1 VALLSLA
8 DAVVSNDSGL
18 MHVAAALD
26 RPQVALFGPSDPT
39 RTGPRNPAARV
50 LRLGLDCSPCN
61 KRVCPLGHH
70 RCLEDLTPAQALA
83 ALPPP

>member
-1 VALLSLA
+1 ML
-8 DAVVSNDSGL
+8 SNDSGL

-39 RTGPRNPAARV
+39 RTGPRNPAAKL

-61 KRVCPLGHH
+61 KRICPLGHH
-70 RCLEDLTPAQALA
+70 RCLEDLDAARALTALA
-83 ALPPP
+83 QMESASR